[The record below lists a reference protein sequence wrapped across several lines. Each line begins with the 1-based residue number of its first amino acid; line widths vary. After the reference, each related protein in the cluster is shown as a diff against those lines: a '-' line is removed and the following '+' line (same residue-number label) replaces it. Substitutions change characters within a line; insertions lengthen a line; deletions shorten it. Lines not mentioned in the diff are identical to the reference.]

1 MARSDDARCPRSA
14 QPRGRGSAGRSIRS
28 RRFRTR
34 LRNRPTPRHRN
45 RGALSP
51 HPQPRRSAF
60 RRPPAQRS
68 DPARAARHLPVITTM
83 RDLELGD
90 GIIVHANL
98 LRAATS
104 RAGGPGGQNVNK
116 VETRVTIEVDV
127 DALPL
132 PEDRKARIRERLAGR
147 INKARVLRVTSQAE
161 RSQVANRDRALARME
176 ELLSDA
182 IAEQETRK
190 PTRVSRAQKTRRL
203 EEKKRRAQTKKL
215 RSADY
220 AD

>member
-1 MARSDDARCPRSA
+1 
-14 QPRGRGSAGRSIRS
+14 
-28 RRFRTR
+28 
-34 LRNRPTPRHRN
+34 
-45 RGALSP
+45 
-51 HPQPRRSAF
+51 
-60 RRPPAQRS
+60 
-68 DPARAARHLPVITTM
+68 M
-83 RDLELGD
+83 RDLDLGD
-90 GIIVHANL
+90 GIIVPANL

-132 PEDRKARIRERLAGR
+132 PDDRKTRIRERLAGR
-147 INKARVLRVTSQAE
+147 INKTGVLRVTSQAE
-161 RSQVANRDRALARME
+161 RSQLANRDRALARME
-176 ELLSDA
+176 ELLADA
-182 IAEQETRK
+182 IAEQASRK
-190 PTRVSRAQKTRRL
+190 PTRISRAQKQRRI

>member
-1 MARSDDARCPRSA
+1 
-14 QPRGRGSAGRSIRS
+14 
-28 RRFRTR
+28 
-34 LRNRPTPRHRN
+34 
-45 RGALSP
+45 
-51 HPQPRRSAF
+51 
-60 RRPPAQRS
+60 
-68 DPARAARHLPVITTM
+68 M
-83 RDLELGD
+83 RDLDLGD
-90 GIIVHANL
+90 GTIVPANL

-132 PEDRKARIRERLAGR
+132 PDDRKARIRERLAGR
-147 INKARVLRVTSQAE
+147 INKGGVLRVTSQAE
-161 RSQVANRDRALARME
+161 RSQVGNRDRALARME

-190 PTRVSRAQKTRRL
+190 PTRVSRAQKQRRI

-215 RSADY
+215 RTTLD
-220 AD
+220 